1 MVRIR
6 KSVIMTCG
14 SRSRSVS
21 RSVSLGSNVNSLAM
35 LVVIVM
41 MTLYEAIRY
50 DTTVGS
56 HNGYPYLNVYDVI

>member
-1 MVRIR
+1 M
-6 KSVIMTCG
+6 MCG
-14 SRSRSVS
+14 SRSRSH
-21 RSVSLGSNVNSLAM
+21 SVSLGSNVNSLAM

-56 HNGYPYLNVYDVI
+56 HNEYRYLNVYDVI

>member
-1 MVRIR
+1 M
-6 KSVIMTCG
+6 MCG
-14 SRSRSVS
+14 SRSCSVS

-41 MTLYEAIRY
+41 MTLYEAILY

-56 HNGYPYLNVYDVI
+56 QNGYRYLNVYDAI

>member
-1 MVRIR
+1 M
-6 KSVIMTCG
+6 MCG
-14 SRSRSVS
+14 SRSCSVS

-50 DTTVGS
+50 DTIRQWE
-56 HNGYPYLNVYDVI
+56 VIMNIDI

>member
-1 MVRIR
+1 MRIR
-6 KSVIMTCG
+6 KSVIMMCG
-14 SRSRSVS
+14 SRSCSVS

-41 MTLYEAIRY
+41 MTLYEAILY

-56 HNGYPYLNVYDVI
+56 QNGYRYLNVYDVI